1 MKTSEEVEKKDLDQ
15 LQQKAVAKA
24 IRENKALKLAY
35 KTVDENGQLVQVAAD
50 GRRSVLGRA
59 TFGTVKVQQKRI
71 KLKK

>member
-1 MKTSEEVEKKDLDQ
+1 MKAVDIKKEGLDY

-35 KTVDENGQLVQVAAD
+35 KTVENGQLVEVAPD
-50 GRRSVLGRA
+50 GSRNVLGRA
-59 TFGTVKVQQKRI
+59 TFSTVKVQQKRI